1 MERRH
6 FLISSVLSLGLISQQ
21 AYGSTA
27 NTYMS
32 FDVQLNDE
40 IVGYSTLTHKKLK
53 NGLEVLV
60 DVEITPKFLGL
71 KFMKYTLK
79 NREVWKKKKL
89 ISIDANSSWFGKRY
103 YVKGQREEVG
113 FRIEGSAFSG
123 VIKETFATT
132 SYFTPEFLKRSIWVS
147 TQDGT
152 PLEIKTR
159 KLKDKKVSF
168 NDKNYSVT
176 EWEISGDLELTLQYD
191 EQKNWVGS
199 GFTVG
204 NYPASFILNNR
215 NNNIHKIW
223 KNS

>member
-21 AYGSTA
+21 AYGSTRK
-27 NTYMS
+27 TTTS
-32 FDVQLNDE
+32 FDILLNNE
-40 IVGYSTLTHKKLK
+40 IVGYSNLTHKKLK
-53 NGLEVLV
+53 NGLEVLI
-60 DVEITPKFLGL
+60 DVEIKPKFLGL

-79 NREVWKKKKL
+79 NREVWKNKKL

-103 YVKGQREEVG
+103 YVKGQREKGG
-113 FRIEGSAFSG
+113 FKIEGSAFSG
-123 VIKETFATT
+123 VIKDTVATT
-132 SYFTPEFLKRSIWVS
+132 SYFTPEFLKRKIWVS

-159 KLKDKKVSF
+159 KLKNKKVSF

-176 EWEISGDLELTLQYD
+176 EWDVSGDLELTLQYD

-204 NYPASFILNNR
+204 KYPASFILNNR
-215 NNNIHKIW
+215 ESNIHKIW
-223 KNS
+223 KIS

>member
-1 MERRH
+1 MKRRH

-21 AYGSTA
+21 AYGSTP
-27 NTYMS
+27 NS
-32 FDVQLNDE
+32 SVNFDVLLNDE
-40 IVGYSTLTHKKLK
+40 IVGYSNLTHKKLK
-53 NGLEVLV
+53 DGLEVLI

-79 NREVWKKKKL
+79 NREVWQKKKL
-89 ISIDANSSWFGKRY
+89 MSIDANSSWFGKRY
-103 YVKGQREEVG
+103 YVKGQREEGG

-123 VIKETFATT
+123 VIKDSFATT
-132 SYFTPEFLKRSIWVS
+132 SYFTPEFLKRKIWVS

-159 KLKDKKVSF
+159 KLKNKKVSF

-199 GFTVG
+199 DFTVG

-215 NNNIHKIW
+215 ESNIHKIW
-223 KNS
+223 KSS

>member
-6 FLISSVLSLGLISQQ
+6 FLISSVLSLGLIAQQ
-21 AYGSTA
+21 THASTPKTSM
-27 NTYMS
+27 N
-32 FDVQLNDE
+32 FDVLLNEE
-40 IVGYSTLTHKKLK
+40 IVGYSNLTYRKLK

-79 NREVWKKKKL
+79 NREVWKNKKL
-89 ISIDANSSWFGKRY
+89 ISIDSNSSWFGKRY
-103 YVKGQREEVG
+103 YVKGQRDESG

-123 VIKETFATT
+123 VINDNFATT
-132 SYFTPEFLKRSIWVS
+132 SYFTPEFLKRRIWVS

-159 KLKDKKVSF
+159 KLRNKKVSF
-168 NDKNYSVT
+168 NDKNYSVA

-191 EQKNWVGS
+191 QQKNWVGS

-204 NYPASFILNNR
+204 NYPASFILNDR
-215 NNNIHKIW
+215 KNNIHKIW
-223 KNS
+223 ENS

>member
-6 FLISSVLSLGLISQQ
+6 FLISSILSLGLISQQ
-21 AYGSTA
+21 AYGSTPK
-27 NTYMS
+27 TSVS
-32 FDVQLNDE
+32 FDVLLNGE
-40 IVGYSTLTHKKLK
+40 IVGYSNLTHKKLK

-71 KFMKYTLK
+71 KFMKYTLT
-79 NREVWKKKKL
+79 NREVWKNKKL

-103 YVKGQREEVG
+103 YVKGQREEGG

-123 VIKETFATT
+123 VIKDTFATT
-132 SYFTPEFLKRSIWVS
+132 SYFTPEFLKRKIWVS

-152 PLEIKTR
+152 PLKIKTR
-159 KLKDKKVSF
+159 KLKNKQMSF

-204 NYPASFILNNR
+204 KYPASFILNNR
-215 NNNIHKIW
+215 ESNIHKIW
-223 KNS
+223 KSS

>member
-1 MERRH
+1 MERRY
-6 FLISSVLSLGLISQQ
+6 FLISSILSLGLISQQ
-21 AYGSTA
+21 AYGSTPMTSV
-27 NTYMS
+27 N
-32 FDVQLNDE
+32 FDVLLDNE
-40 IVGYSTLTHKKLK
+40 IVGYSNLTHKKLK

-71 KFMKYTLK
+71 KFMKYTLT
-79 NREVWKKKKL
+79 NREVWKNKKL

-103 YVKGQREEVG
+103 YVKGQRETGG

-123 VIKETFATT
+123 VIKDTFATT
-132 SYFTPEFLKRSIWVS
+132 SYFTPEFLKRKIWVS

-159 KLKDKKVSF
+159 KLKNKKVSF

-199 GFTVG
+199 GFNVG
-204 NYPASFILNNR
+204 KYPASFILNNR
-215 NNNIHKIW
+215 ESNIHKIW
-223 KNS
+223 KSS

>member
-6 FLISSVLSLGLISQQ
+6 FLISSILSLGLISQQ
-21 AYGSTA
+21 AYGSTPK
-27 NTYMS
+27 TSMS
-32 FDVQLNDE
+32 FDVLLNGE
-40 IVGYSTLTHKKLK
+40 IVGYSNLTHKKLK

-71 KFMKYTLK
+71 KFMKYTLT
-79 NREVWKKKKL
+79 NREVWKNKKL

-103 YVKGQREEVG
+103 YVKGQREEGG
-113 FRIEGSAFSG
+113 FKIEGSAFSG
-123 VIKETFATT
+123 VIKDTFATT
-132 SYFTPEFLKRSIWVS
+132 SYFTPEFLKRKIWVS

-159 KLKDKKVSF
+159 KLKNKKVSF
-168 NDKNYSVT
+168 NDKNFSVT

-191 EQKNWVGS
+191 EQQNWVGS

-204 NYPASFILNNR
+204 KYPASFILNNR
-215 NNNIHKIW
+215 ESNIHKIW
-223 KNS
+223 KSS

>member
-6 FLISSVLSLGLISQQ
+6 FLISSILSLGLFSQQ
-21 AYGSTA
+21 AYGSTPK
-27 NTYMS
+27 TSVS
-32 FDVQLNDE
+32 FDVILNGE
-40 IVGYSTLTHKKLK
+40 IVGYSNLTHKKLK

-71 KFMKYTLK
+71 KFMKYTLT
-79 NREVWKKKKL
+79 NREVWKNKKL

-103 YVKGQREEVG
+103 YVKGQREEGG
-113 FRIEGSAFSG
+113 FKIEGSAFSG
-123 VIKETFATT
+123 VIKDTFATT
-132 SYFTPEFLKRSIWVS
+132 SYFTPEFLKRKIWVS

-159 KLKDKKVSF
+159 KLKNKKMYF

-204 NYPASFILNNR
+204 KYPASFILNNR
-215 NNNIHKIW
+215 ESNIHKIW
-223 KNS
+223 KSS

>member
-6 FLISSVLSLGLISQQ
+6 FLSSSVLSLGLISQL
-21 AYGSTA
+21 AYGSTP
-27 NTYMS
+27 NS
-32 FDVQLNDE
+32 SVNFDILLNDE
-40 IVGYSTLTHKKLK
+40 IVGYSNLTHKKLK
-53 NGLEVLV
+53 DGLEVLI

-71 KFMKYTLK
+71 KFMKYTLT
-79 NREVWKKKKL
+79 NREVWKNKKL

-103 YVKGQREEVG
+103 YVKGQREKGG
-113 FRIEGSAFSG
+113 FKIEGSAFSG
-123 VIKETFATT
+123 VIKDTFATT
-132 SYFTPEFLKRSIWVS
+132 SYFTPEFLKRKIWVS

-159 KLKDKKVSF
+159 KLKNKKVSF

-204 NYPASFILNNR
+204 KYPASFILNNR
-215 NNNIHKIW
+215 ESNIHKIW
-223 KNS
+223 KSS

>member
-6 FLISSVLSLGLISQQ
+6 FLISSILSLGLFSQQ
-21 AYGSTA
+21 AYGSTPK
-27 NTYMS
+27 TSIS
-32 FDVQLNDE
+32 FDVLLNGE
-40 IVGYSTLTHKKLK
+40 VVGYSNLTHKKLK

-71 KFMKYTLK
+71 KFMKYTLT
-79 NREVWKKKKL
+79 NREVWKNKKL

-103 YVKGQREEVG
+103 YVKGQREEGG
-113 FRIEGSAFSG
+113 FKIEGSAFSG
-123 VIKETFATT
+123 VIKDTFATT
-132 SYFTPEFLKRSIWVS
+132 SYFTPEFLKRKIWVS

-159 KLKDKKVSF
+159 KLKNKKVSF

-204 NYPASFILNNR
+204 KYPASFILNNR
-215 NNNIHKIW
+215 ESNIHKIW
-223 KNS
+223 KSS

>member
-6 FLISSVLSLGLISQQ
+6 FLISSILSLGLFSQQ
-21 AYGSTA
+21 AYGSTPK
-27 NTYMS
+27 TSVS
-32 FDVQLNDE
+32 FDVLLNGE
-40 IVGYSTLTHKKLK
+40 IVGHSNLTHKKLTD
-53 NGLEVLV
+53 GLEVLV

-71 KFMKYTLK
+71 KFMKYTLT
-79 NREVWKKKKL
+79 NREVWKNKKL

-103 YVKGQREEVG
+103 YVKGQREEGG

-123 VIKETFATT
+123 VIKDTFATT
-132 SYFTPEFLKRSIWVS
+132 SYFTPEFLKRKIWVS

-159 KLKDKKVSF
+159 KLKNKKVSF

-204 NYPASFILNNR
+204 KYPASFILNNR
-215 NNNIHKIW
+215 ESNIHKIW
-223 KNS
+223 KSS

>member
-6 FLISSVLSLGLISQQ
+6 FLISSILSLGLFSQQ
-21 AYGSTA
+21 AYGSTPK
-27 NTYMS
+27 NSIS
-32 FDVQLNDE
+32 FDVLLNGE
-40 IVGYSTLTHKKLK
+40 IVGHSNLTHKKLK

-71 KFMKYTLK
+71 KFMKYTLT
-79 NREVWKKKKL
+79 NREVWKNKKL
-89 ISIDANSSWFGKRY
+89 ISINANSSWFGKRY
-103 YVKGQREEVG
+103 YVKGQREEGG

-123 VIKETFATT
+123 VIKDTFATT
-132 SYFTPEFLKRSIWVS
+132 SYFTPEFLKRRIWIS

-159 KLKDKKVSF
+159 KLRNKKVYF
-168 NDKNYSVT
+168 NDKNYLVT

-204 NYPASFILNNR
+204 KYPASFILNNR
-215 NNNIHKIW
+215 ESNIHKIW
-223 KNS
+223 KSS

>member
-1 MERRH
+1 MKRRH

-21 AYGSTA
+21 AYGSTP
-27 NTYMS
+27 NS
-32 FDVQLNDE
+32 SVNFDVLLNDE
-40 IVGYSTLTHKKLK
+40 IVGYSNLTHKKLK

-79 NREVWKKKKL
+79 NREVWKNKKL

-123 VIKETFATT
+123 VIKDTFATT
-132 SYFTPEFLKRSIWVS
+132 SYFTPEFLKRKIWVS

-159 KLKDKKVSF
+159 KLKNKKVSF

-204 NYPASFILNNR
+204 KYPASFILNNR
-215 NNNIHKIW
+215 ESNIHKIW
-223 KNS
+223 KSS

>member
-6 FLISSVLSLGLISQQ
+6 FLISSILSLGLFSQQ
-21 AYGSTA
+21 AYGSTPK
-27 NTYMS
+27 TSVS
-32 FDVQLNDE
+32 FDVLLNDE
-40 IVGYSTLTHKKLK
+40 IVGYSNLTHKKLK

-71 KFMKYTLK
+71 KFMKYTLT
-79 NREVWKKKKL
+79 NREVWKSKKL

-103 YVKGQREEVG
+103 YVKGQREEGG

-123 VIKETFATT
+123 VIKDTFATT
-132 SYFTPEFLKRSIWVS
+132 SYFTPEFLKRKIWVS

-159 KLKDKKVSF
+159 KLKNKKVSF
-168 NDKNYSVT
+168 NDKNYPVT

-204 NYPASFILNNR
+204 KYPASFILNNR
-215 NNNIHKIW
+215 ESNIHKIW
-223 KNS
+223 KSS

>member
-6 FLISSVLSLGLISQQ
+6 FLISSILSLGLFSQQ
-21 AYGSTA
+21 AYGSIPKTSV
-27 NTYMS
+27 S
-32 FDVQLNDE
+32 FDVLLNGE
-40 IVGYSTLTHKKLK
+40 IVGYSNLTHKKLK

-71 KFMKYTLK
+71 KFMKYTLT
-79 NREVWKKKKL
+79 NREVWKNKKL

-103 YVKGQREEVG
+103 YVKGQREEGG

-123 VIKETFATT
+123 VIKDTFATT
-132 SYFTPEFLKRSIWVS
+132 SYFTPEFLKRKIWVS

-159 KLKDKKVSF
+159 KLKNRKMSF

-204 NYPASFILNNR
+204 KYPASFILNNR
-215 NNNIHKIW
+215 ESNIHKIW
-223 KNS
+223 KSS

>member
-1 MERRH
+1 MKRRH
-6 FLISSVLSLGLISQQ
+6 FLISSFLSLGLISQK
-21 AYGSTA
+21 AYSSIPKT
-27 NTYMS
+27 S
-32 FDVQLNDE
+32 VRFDVLLNNE
-40 IVGYSTLTHKKLK
+40 IVGYSTLTYKKLK

-60 DVEITPKFLGL
+60 DVEIKPKFLGL

-79 NREVWKKKKL
+79 NREVWEKKKL
-89 ISIDANSSWFGKRY
+89 ISIDAKSSWFGKRY
-103 YVKGQREEVG
+103 YVKGQREESG

-123 VIKETFATT
+123 IIKDNFATT
-132 SYFTPEFLKRSIWVS
+132 SYFTPEFLKRRLWVS

-159 KLKDKKVSF
+159 KLKNKKMSF
-168 NDKNYSVT
+168 NDKNYLVT
-176 EWEISGDLELTLQYD
+176 EWEVSGDLELTLQYD

-199 GFTVG
+199 SFTVG

-215 NNNIHKIW
+215 KNNIHKIW

>member
-6 FLISSVLSLGLISQQ
+6 FLISSVLSLGLISQK
-21 AYGSTA
+21 ANASTPK
-27 NTYMS
+27 TSLS
-32 FDVQLNDE
+32 FDVLLNEE
-40 IVGYSTLTHKKLK
+40 IVGYSNLTYKKLK

-60 DVEITPKFLGL
+60 DVEIIPKFLGL

-79 NREVWKKKKL
+79 NREVWKNKKL
-89 ISIDANSSWFGKRY
+89 ISIDANSSWFGKKY
-103 YVKGQREEVG
+103 YVKGQREEGG

-123 VIKETFATT
+123 VIKDTFATT
-132 SYFTPEFLKRSIWVS
+132 SYFTPEFLKRKIWVS

-159 KLKDKKVSF
+159 KLKNKKVSF

-204 NYPASFILNNR
+204 KYPASFILNNR
-215 NNNIHKIW
+215 ESNIHKIW
-223 KNS
+223 KSS

>member
-6 FLISSVLSLGLISQQ
+6 FLISSVLSLGLISQH
-21 AYGSTA
+21 AYGSKTK
-27 NTYMS
+27 TSVS
-32 FDVQLNDE
+32 FDVLLNGE
-40 IVGYSTLTHKKLK
+40 IVGYSNLTHKKLK

-79 NREVWKKKKL
+79 NREVWKNKKL

-103 YVKGQREEVG
+103 YVKGQREEGG

-123 VIKETFATT
+123 VIKDAFATT
-132 SYFTPEFLKRSIWVS
+132 SYFTPEFLKRKIWVS

-159 KLKDKKVSF
+159 KLENKKVFF

-215 NNNIHKIW
+215 ESNIHKIW
-223 KNS
+223 KSS

>member
-6 FLISSVLSLGLISQQ
+6 FLISSILSLGLISQL
-21 AYGSTA
+21 AYGSTPK
-27 NTYMS
+27 TSVS
-32 FDVQLNDE
+32 FNVLLNGE
-40 IVGYSTLTHKKLK
+40 IVGYSNLTHKKLK

-71 KFMKYTLK
+71 KFMKYTLT
-79 NREVWKKKKL
+79 NREVWKNKKL

-103 YVKGQREEVG
+103 YVKGQREEGG

-123 VIKETFATT
+123 VIKDTFATT
-132 SYFTPEFLKRSIWVS
+132 SYFTPEFLKRKIWVS

-152 PLEIKTR
+152 PLKIKTR
-159 KLKDKKVSF
+159 KLKNKKMSF

-204 NYPASFILNNR
+204 KYPASFILNNR
-215 NNNIHKIW
+215 ESNIHKIW
-223 KNS
+223 KSS

>member
-21 AYGSTA
+21 AHASTPK
-27 NTYMS
+27 TSMS
-32 FDVQLNDE
+32 FNVLLNEE
-40 IVGYSTLTHKKLK
+40 IVGYSNLTYKKLK

-60 DVEITPKFLGL
+60 DVEIIPKFLGL

-79 NREVWKKKKL
+79 NREVWKNKKL
-89 ISIDANSSWFGKRY
+89 ISIDANSSWFGKKY
-103 YVKGQREEVG
+103 YVKGQREEGG

-123 VIKETFATT
+123 VIKDTFATT
-132 SYFTPEFLKRSIWVS
+132 SYFTPEFLKRKLWVS

-159 KLKDKKVSF
+159 KLKNKNVSF
-168 NDKNYSVT
+168 NDQNYSVT

-199 GFTVG
+199 SFTVG

-215 NNNIHKIW
+215 ESNIHKIW
-223 KNS
+223 KSS

>member
-1 MERRH
+1 MERRY
-6 FLISSVLSLGLISQQ
+6 FLISSILSLGLISQQ
-21 AYGSTA
+21 AYCSTPK
-27 NTYMS
+27 TSTS
-32 FDVQLNDE
+32 FDVLLNNE
-40 IVGYSTLTHKKLK
+40 IVGYSNLTHKKLK

-71 KFMKYTLK
+71 KFMKYTLR
-79 NREVWKKKKL
+79 NREVWKNKKL
-89 ISIDANSSWFGKRY
+89 LSIDANSYWFGKRY
-103 YVKGQREEVG
+103 YVKGQREEGG

-123 VIKETFATT
+123 VIKDTFATT
-132 SYFTPEFLKRSIWVS
+132 SYFTPEFLKRKIWVS

-159 KLKDKKVSF
+159 KLKNKKVSF

-204 NYPASFILNNR
+204 NYPASFILNKR
-215 NNNIHKIW
+215 ESNIHKIW
-223 KNS
+223 KSS

>member
-21 AYGSTA
+21 AHASTPK
-27 NTYMS
+27 TSMS
-32 FDVQLNDE
+32 FDVLLNEE
-40 IVGYSTLTHKKLK
+40 IVGYSNLTYKKLK

-60 DVEITPKFLGL
+60 DVEIIPKFLGL

-79 NREVWKKKKL
+79 NREVWKNKKL

-103 YVKGQREEVG
+103 YVKGQREEGG
-113 FRIEGSAFSG
+113 FRIEGSAFTG
-123 VIKETFATT
+123 VIKDTFATT
-132 SYFTPEFLKRSIWVS
+132 SYFTPEFLKRKIWVS

-159 KLKDKKVSF
+159 KLKNKKVSF
-168 NDKNYSVT
+168 NDKNFSVT

-204 NYPASFILNNR
+204 KYPASFILNNR
-215 NNNIHKIW
+215 ESNIHKIW
-223 KNS
+223 KSS

>member
-1 MERRH
+1 MKRRH
-6 FLISSVLSLGLISQQ
+6 FLISSVFSLGLISQQ

-27 NTYMS
+27 NTYIS
-32 FDVQLNDE
+32 FDVLLNDE
-40 IVGYSTLTHKKLK
+40 IVGYSNLTYKKLK
-53 NGLEVLV
+53 SGLEVLV

-71 KFMKYTLK
+71 KIMKYTLK
-79 NREVWKKKKL
+79 NREVWKKKEL
-89 ISIDANSSWFGKRY
+89 ISIDANSSWFGKEY
-103 YVKGQREEVG
+103 YVKGHREEGG

-123 VIKETFATT
+123 VIKDTFATT
-132 SYFTPEFLKRSIWVS
+132 SYFTPEFLKRRIWVS

-159 KLKDKKVSF
+159 KLKNKKISF

-176 EWEISGDLELTLQYD
+176 QWEISGDLELTLQYD

-199 GFTVG
+199 DFTVG
-204 NYPASFILNNR
+204 NYPASFFLKNR
-215 NNNIHKIW
+215 KNNIHKIW

>member
-6 FLISSVLSLGLISQQ
+6 FLISSILSLGLISQQ
-21 AYGSTA
+21 AYGST
-27 NTYMS
+27 TKTSMS
-32 FDVQLNDE
+32 FDVLLNGE
-40 IVGYSTLTHKKLK
+40 IVGYSNLTHKKLK

-71 KFMKYTLK
+71 KFMKYTLT
-79 NREVWKKKKL
+79 NREVWKNKKL

-103 YVKGQREEVG
+103 YVKGQREEGG

-123 VIKETFATT
+123 IIKDTFATT
-132 SYFTPEFLKRSIWVS
+132 SYFTPEFLKRKIWVS

-159 KLKDKKVSF
+159 KLKNKKVSF

-204 NYPASFILNNR
+204 KYPASFILNNR
-215 NNNIHKIW
+215 ESNIHKIW
-223 KNS
+223 KSS